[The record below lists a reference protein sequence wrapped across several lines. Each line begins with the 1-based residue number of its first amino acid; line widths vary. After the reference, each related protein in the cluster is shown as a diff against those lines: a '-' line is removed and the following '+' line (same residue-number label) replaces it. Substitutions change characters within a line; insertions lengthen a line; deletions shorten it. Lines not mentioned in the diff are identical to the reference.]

1 MAENINNYAGI
12 VGSAAVTTVNSVP
25 GTFIPTSAV
34 DARNVGQMKVAPS
47 TPNVVF
53 RTSSNAGGAGDPNVV
68 PVHFNTSNVESSFV
82 SSAGGLTHQADGMS
96 IMTTGQPAGGVNTDG
111 INTGPQGG
119 TLPVA
124 TSVKKTSFQ
133 ITSVTVD
140 SSASNDG
147 GDDSADDLDE
157 SHTEDSSDVATDVSR
172 HTSESRGG
180 GSSHTATDDN
190 FTRNDIFYNPAPPSS
205 MNIAPVIPTSSQYG
219 LAIVP
224 EGMNP
229 VSEPPPPV
237 VAPISEPVNEKSD
250 ADKDIVHNRFKV
262 VKIVS
267 TEPFKKGRWMCMD
280 YFDHTTTTT
289 GTTTTL
295 KDTTSQGT
303 QQSVSQPQA
312 HNNNIQQTIQSV
324 PEKIPVNVAN
334 VQQGP
339 NVSLTS
345 SPPQGPHS
353 VVNNSNILPDSQQQ
367 QTMIQQNQQSPHV
380 IQQQLQ
386 NNLSEQDIT
395 INSSGLPNGNG
406 AHYHVNQS
414 HNVQGRPYEVAP
426 AGSIPNQQQPSIAQ
440 QQTPMTNQQQSR
452 PMTGQVWAGQDP
464 IIQGQQ
470 QPQTLGQIG
479 PQSSISQNTSVSHLP
494 QTMQTSQMHQ
504 NPVQVTQPSHLPA
517 QSLPHGAHA
526 QMNAAATIANVPAP
540 GATAPQQQTAQSL
553 GHNMLQNKPTFMTA
567 QHQQSQTPSPNQY
580 QQQSNSQPQQQMMTA
595 NQQSVIGNQN
605 SPGQV
610 GQVSQSTQQQQPQNY
625 QQGMMMQNMTG
636 LQQQV
641 HVQQMNPSGVSQHS
655 VQMQQQPQQS
665 GQTQGIY
672 STSGQMMGHT
682 MQMNMPQPSQQMMQ
696 QPSVIQNQSIMQQ
709 PQIVGQ
715 QHHQQIMGMQPSQ
728 QPMVSQPQTNAP
740 QQNIMSQPQMM
751 SQMMQ
756 NPQMSGMVTQQPL
769 VSQPGVIPQQQ
780 GIMPQQSNLP
790 QQNLMQQIPQQ
801 GTYPSQNQPQTISN
815 QATMQQQP
823 LMQQYPQQQPNP
835 VIQQQQMM
843 QPQNQPNLMAQ
854 QMGQTIPQGQQQQ
867 ISMQQQQQ
875 SSQPNQQQ
883 QQQQQQQA
891 PQAQQQTAQVNIAP
905 QQTMYQ
911 NPPQQM
917 QVSQANAASNMQAV
931 HNIMPSTPQ
940 TVQQI
945 GTQIPTSVGIPL
957 QTNNIE
963 NTITSSSIPS
973 SEPST
978 QQQSMVQSQ
987 QGPPGVVP
995 NASQAPSTATAVPM
1009 PTDIHLS
1016 NQNPPVTSQVPPAST
1031 TTTSV
1036 PTSAI
1041 TSLSAAATVIIDG
1054 VNSLGDAGVG
1064 GGSGGNEEG
1073 ESLKNKIG
1081 KLSPTYQVRDATNQK
1096 IPTANLLCIIIIIP
1110 DLYLGFELLLPH
1122 RRENN
1127 RINKYKKT
1135 SKRELKSKFK
1145 ERSHLCVFRKSA
1157 LMIVTSY
1164 TPNIKQS
1171 APASAMSALAADTHG
1186 VHCQVPTASTLASP
1200 TRDVRSRAELLDQN
1214 TLIAYVY
1221 CFIKNFVGATGTN
1234 TVAID
1239 NKIEQAMD
1247 LVKSHLM
1254 FAVREEVEVL
1264 KEKISELMER
1274 ITQLEYENSI
1284 LRANASQE
1292 TLAQLQKSSQH
1303 PAPNVNESHQGF
1315 S

>member
-1 MAENINNYAGI
+1 MAENINNFTGI
-12 VGSAAVTTVNSVP
+12 VGNSAVPSANSVP
-25 GTFIPTSAV
+25 GMFIPSAAM
-34 DARNVGQMKVAPS
+34 DTRNVGQMKVAPT

-53 RTSSNAGGAGDPNVV
+53 RTSSNAGAGDPNSV
-68 PVHFNTSNVESSFV
+68 PVLYTSNVDSSFCN
-82 SSAGGLTHQADGMS
+82 STGGITHQADGMA
-96 IMTTGQPAGGVNTDG
+96 IMTVQPGGGVNTDG
-111 INTGPQGG
+111 MSTGSQTGS
-119 TLPVA
+119 LPVA
-124 TSVKKTSFQ
+124 ASVKKTSFQ

-237 VAPISEPVNEKSD
+237 VAPISDPVNEKAD

-280 YFDHTTTTT
+280 YFDHTTTAT
-289 GTTTTL
+289 GTSTTL
-295 KDTTSQGT
+295 KETTSQGT
-303 QQSVSQPQA
+303 QQPVLQPQP
-312 HNNNIQQTIQSV
+312 HNNIQQTVQPVS
-324 PEKIPVNVAN
+324 EKMSANVVN
-334 VQQGP
+334 VQQGSNIP
-339 NVSLTS
+339 LTS
-345 SPPQGPHS
+345 SPPQGPHP
-353 VVNNSNILPDSQQQ
+353 VMNTSNILPDSQQQ
-367 QTMIQQNQQSPHV
+367 QAMIQQNQQSPHV

-386 NNLSEQDIT
+386 NNLSEQDVA

-414 HNVQGRPYEVAP
+414 HNVQGVNLNHMPPSSSVVTSNADPSAFNATIPNHNPTMPSSEYTYQSSINQQQQQQQQYYNSTGVMTGIPQRAVSVAP
-426 AGSIPNQQQPSIAQ
+426 TTSIPTQQPSITP
-440 QQTPMTNQQQSR
+440 QQTQLTNQQQSR
-452 PMTGQVWAGQDP
+452 PMTYDP
-464 IIQGQQ
+464 MIQGQQ
-470 QPQTLGQIG
+470 QSQTLGQIG

-494 QTMQTSQMHQ
+494 QTMQQSQINQ

-526 QMNAAATIANVPAP
+526 QMTGTTTITNAPTPTA
-540 GATAPQQQTAQSL
+540 APQQQAAQSL
-553 GHNMLQNKPTFMTA
+553 GHNMLQQNKPTFMNA

-580 QQQSNSQPQQQMMTA
+580 QQQSNSQPQQIMTA
-595 NQQSVIGNQN
+595 TQQSVIGNQN
-605 SPGQV
+605 SPAQV
-610 GQVSQSTQQQQPQNY
+610 GQVSQPTQQQQTQNY
-625 QQGMMMQNMTG
+625 QPGMMMQNMTG

-641 HVQQMNPSGVSQHS
+641 HMQQMNPPGVSQHS
-655 VQMQQQPQQS
+655 VQMQQSQPT
-665 GQTQGIY
+665 GQNQGMY
-672 STSGQMMGHT
+672 STTGQMMGHT
-682 MQMNMPQPSQQMMQ
+682 MQMGGQPMNMQQTSQQMMQ
-696 QPSVIQNQSIMQQ
+696 QPSVIQNQPMM
-709 PQIVGQ
+709 Q

-728 QPMVSQPQTNAP
+728 QPMVSQPQANAP

-756 NPQMSGMVTQQPL
+756 NTSMSGMVSQTPHQPQP
-769 VSQPGVIPQQQ
+769 QPGVIPQQQ
-780 GIMPQQSNLP
+780 GIMSSQSNIP
-790 QQNLMQQIPQQ
+790 QQNIMQQIPQQ
-801 GTYPSQNQPQTISN
+801 ATYQTQNQPQTINS
-815 QATMQQQP
+815 QASMQP
-823 LMQQYPQQQPNP
+823 LMQQYSQQQPNP
-835 VIQQQQMM
+835 VMQQQQMM
-843 QPQNQPNLMAQ
+843 QPQNQQNIMAP

-867 ISMQQQQQ
+867 QMSMQQQ

-883 QQQQQQQA
+883 QQQQQA
-891 PQAQQQTAQVNIAP
+891 PQTQQQQPQVNMAP

-917 QVSQANAASNMQAV
+917 QVSQANVVSNMQTV
-931 HNIMPSTPQ
+931 HNIMPPNSQ

-945 GTQIPTSVGIPL
+945 GNQIPTSAGIPL
-957 QTNNIE
+957 QGNTIE
-963 NTITSSSIPS
+963 NTITSNSIPS

-987 QGPPGVVP
+987 QVVVP
-995 NASQAPSTATAVPM
+995 NANQVQSNATTVPISADM
-1009 PTDIHLS
+1009 HLS
-1016 NQNPPVTSQVPPAST
+1016 NQNQPATSQVPPQSNT
-1031 TTTSV
+1031 TTTAPS
-1036 PTSAI
+1036 SAI

-1054 VNSLGDAGVG
+1054 VNSLGEAGVG

-1073 ESLKNKIG
+1073 ES
-1081 KLSPTYQVRDATNQK
+1081 
-1096 IPTANLLCIIIIIP
+1096 
-1110 DLYLGFELLLPH
+1110 
-1122 RRENN
+1122 
-1127 RINKYKKT
+1127 
-1135 SKRELKSKFK
+1135 
-1145 ERSHLCVFRKSA
+1145 
-1157 LMIVTSY
+1157 
-1164 TPNIKQS
+1164 
-1171 APASAMSALAADTHG
+1171 
-1186 VHCQVPTASTLASP
+1186 
-1200 TRDVRSRAELLDQN
+1200 
-1214 TLIAYVY
+1214 
-1221 CFIKNFVGATGTN
+1221 ATGTN

-1292 TLAQLQKSSQH
+1292 TLSQLQKSSQH